1 MALAPS
7 HRAHHQSA
15 LAAELVV
22 GVPSAADA
30 PSAAQLAE
38 ILENYFAAHPA
49 AALLED
55 GRVLFDMRLARYS
68 VTESHGRCLFQLWS
82 EERNL
87 MRTVVEIQQRAQCLR
102 VMTRRMGVAKLQAL
116 ELVPTSDRRTPTA
129 RDSMRRNYQ
138 RLLERVLTRT
148 FLGSKVDGLRSAMD
162 LEHSFG
168 PAYIRGHLLRGT
180 AAEAIIGVSAAESAS
195 TIDGILTLGILWLD
209 HCRQKSDARRHFGGL
224 KVIVPRGTGV
234 PGDRSSSLGWRG
246 AFRTTAERMAW
257 LNHSAAN
264 FQLFTL
270 DERSEEL
277 EPVDFRD
284 SGNQTARLVHAFSP
298 ESVLARCQSGIDTV
312 LQLLPANAKA
322 RMEIH
327 PRSATEVGL
336 ILHGLEF
343 ARVRRGANS
352 HSFAGEHQEITFGA
366 GANETS
372 LTDETQDL
380 CRELCVRLFA
390 SRHRD
395 GTHNDPLFRIQPE
408 RWLESEFRAGL
419 SDLLPSLR
427 GDQLY
432 SQVPALSSGDRGMLD
447 LLTLDRN
454 GRLVVIELKA
464 DEDLH
469 LPLQALDY
477 WIRVRA
483 LNADRQ
489 RIGGSDRP
497 LSAFEREGYFPG
509 AEISELPPRLLLA
522 APALRIHPANLPVLR
537 YLSPEVDWELI
548 ALSEHWRHELQVV
561 FRKRPTDAN
570 S

>member
-1 MALAPS
+1 M
-7 HRAHHQSA
+7 
-15 LAAELVV
+15 
-22 GVPSAADA
+22 PSAADA
-30 PSAAQLAE
+30 PSAAKLTE
-38 ILENYFAAHPA
+38 ILEDYLAAHPA

-68 VTESHGRCLFQLWS
+68 VTESHGRCLLQLWS

-87 MRTVVEIQQRAQCLR
+87 VRTVIEIQPRAQCLR
-102 VMTRRMGVAKLQAL
+102 VTTRRMGAPKPQAL
-116 ELVPTSDRRTPTA
+116 ELVPNSDRRTPTA
-129 RDSMRRNYQ
+129 RDSARRNYQ
-138 RLLERVLTRT
+138 RLLERVLTRA
-148 FLGSKVDGLRSAMD
+148 FIGSKVDGLRSAMD

-168 PAYIRGHLLRGT
+168 PAYIRGRVLRGT
-180 AAEAIIGVSAAESAS
+180 AAEAVIGVSEAESPS

-224 KVIVPRGTGV
+224 KVIVPKGTE
-234 PGDRSSSLGWRG
+234 
-246 AFRTTAERMAW
+246 RTSAERMAW
-257 LNHSAAN
+257 LNHAAAD

-284 SGNQTARLVHAFSP
+284 IGNQTARLMHAFSSDAAL
-298 ESVLARCQSGIDTV
+298 ERCHAGIAKVISVLPPDAQSRI
-312 LQLLPANAKA
+312 
-322 RMEIH
+322 EIR

-336 ILHGLEF
+336 MLHGLEF
-343 ARVRRGANS
+343 ARVRQGAGA
-352 HSFAGEHQEITFGA
+352 HSFQSEQEITFGA
-366 GANETS
+366 GANETP
-372 LTDETQDL
+372 LTAETEDL
-380 CRELCVRLFA
+380 CRELCARLFL
-390 SRHRD
+390 SRHPD
-395 GTHNDPLFRIQPE
+395 GLHNDSLFRMQPE

-419 SDLLPSLR
+419 RDLLPSLR
-427 GDQLY
+427 GDRLY

-447 LLTLDRN
+447 LLTLDRA

-489 RIGGSDRP
+489 RTAGSDRP
-497 LSAFEREGYFPG
+497 LSAFEREGYFP
-509 AEISELPPRLLLA
+509 ATEISPLPPRLLLA

-537 YLSPEVDWELI
+537 YLSPEVDWEFI
-548 ALSEHWRHELQVV
+548 ALGEHWRRQLQIV
-561 FRKRPTDAN
+561 FRKRPADPR